1 MTITVNDKYIYSEI
15 FTLKESKNENTG
27 KMGYYFNT
35 KIVPYN
41 VKSRNGIMYK
51 REFIEKTKDML
62 IGKHLMYN
70 HIIDSKDLPNGEWV
84 SVESKDDGLYGKA
97 RVYNTEYN
105 KPFIEFLQEAS
116 APRVSLQIMGQAET
130 FSDDDGGQYQV
141 AYINDWLEASVVAVP
156 GFDGAKGQG
165 FEYALAEAYKK
176 NITVNTLKED
186 INLSTA
192 NGALKPADLPGKDDN
207 KEELNMSD
215 EKQKKKSQDTA
226 DKNEQNKKG
235 QEAVEDE
242 DSKKEEVKDED
253 SKKEEVEDDK
263 SKKEEIEDDKDSKKE
278 EVEDDKAKKELA
290 EDDSKKEEAED
301 EDSKKEAVEDDS
313 KKEEVEDK
321 YAGLEERI
329 AKLEAVMD
337 NDDAKKEA
345 VEDDSKEVEEESK
358 TEKAED
364 DEEKKE
370 EVREAPE
377 DSEEEPAKPKT
388 ESINSILSFDIISE
402 DVSSK
407 ENDFS
412 KTIKEILG

>member
-1 MTITVNDKYIYSEI
+1 MGITINDKYIFSEA
-15 FTLKESKNENTG
+15 FQLKESVNIDTG

-41 VKSRNGIMYK
+41 VKSRNGVMYK
-51 REFIEKTKDML
+51 KESIEKTKDML
-62 IGKHLMYN
+62 VGKHLMYN

-84 SVESKDDGLYGKA
+84 SVESKDDGLYGRA

-116 APRVSLQIMGQAET
+116 APRVSLQIIGQAET
-130 FSDDDGGQYQV
+130 FDDGVDGQYQV
-141 AYINDWLEASVVAVP
+141 AYINDWLEASIVAVP
-156 GFDGAKGQG
+156 GFDDAKGQS

-192 NGALKPADLPGKDDN
+192 NGALKPAGLPSKDDN
-207 KEELNMSD
+207 KEELDMS
-215 EKQKKKSQDTA
+215 KKK
-226 DKNEQNKKG
+226 KMKG

-242 DSKKEEVKDED
+242 EQKKSEMDDEFTKHEEVDSDEDKKEQAEDKD
-253 SKKEEVEDDK
+253 

-278 EVEDDKAKKELA
+278 EVEDEK
-290 EDDSKKEEAED
+290 SKKEI
-301 EDSKKEAVEDDS
+301 VEDDS

-329 AKLEAVMD
+329 AKLEAMMD

-358 TEKAED
+358 TEEVDD

-370 EVREAPE
+370 EVNEIPE

-402 DVSSK
+402 NVSSK
-407 ENDFS
+407 ENDF
-412 KTIKEILG
+412 KNTVKEILG